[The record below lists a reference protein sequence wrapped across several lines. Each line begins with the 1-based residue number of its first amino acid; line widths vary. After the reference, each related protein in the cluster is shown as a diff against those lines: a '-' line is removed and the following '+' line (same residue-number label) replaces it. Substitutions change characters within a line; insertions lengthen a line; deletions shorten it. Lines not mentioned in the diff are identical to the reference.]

1 MTFFWS
7 AVALSFKSLPEKL
20 LGHKNQPISELNK
33 RTWTLFEV
41 VTLSMLIVCWLRSLT
56 RSWAESASLSEFL
69 ALLWRSY
76 SLIMISSASFR
87 VSLELLDCSLANQKL
102 ICASTEIRQ
111 CWYHSKRI
119 RKMWT
124 FDLNWQEGDLAQ
136 FSSPINAQC
145 TDLSPFPLPRP
156 HHLHSLASASSV
168 VHSSALPLKLAALIW
183 SRTLLES
190 WMAVSMLAIL
200 IPS

>member
-20 LGHKNQPISELNK
+20 LGHKNQPISEMNK
-33 RTWTLFEV
+33 RTRTLFVV

-111 CWYHSKRI
+111 YWYHSKRI

-124 FDLNWQEGDLAQ
+124 FDLNWQGDLAQ
-136 FSSPINAQC
+136 FSC

-168 VHSSALPLKLAALIW
+168 VHSSALPLKLADLIW

>member
-20 LGHKNQPISELNK
+20 LGHKNQPISEMNK
-33 RTWTLFEV
+33 RTRTLFVV

-111 CWYHSKRI
+111 CWYHSKWI

-124 FDLNWQEGDLAQ
+124 FDLNWQGDLAQ

-145 TDLSPFPLPRP
+145 TDLSPFPCPGLTTYI
-156 HHLHSLASASSV
+156 LWLAP
-168 VHSSALPLKLAALIW
+168 PL
-183 SRTLLES
+183 
-190 WMAVSMLAIL
+190 
-200 IPS
+200 